1 MPAMTKE
8 TDLLLSIILDKL
20 IEVQSFNLTNL
31 VLLEIKILN
40 MLIKDMLKIWD
51 LHKDLKFMERIF
63 QNNLI
68 LRKFQLPQ
76 TQDLDLQLLPT
87 LFKKQ
92 FNKNLLD
99 NQKFQIKVSWDFK
112 ILWFQIKR
120 FTKLWVPNQFHN

>member
-31 VLLEIKILN
+31 VRLEIKILN

>member
-1 MPAMTKE
+1 MR
-8 TDLLLSIILDKL
+8 
-20 IEVQSFNLTNL
+20 
-31 VLLEIKILN
+31 LEIKILN

-92 FNKNLLD
+92 LNKNLLD

-112 ILWFQIKR
+112 I
-120 FTKLWVPNQFHN
+120 